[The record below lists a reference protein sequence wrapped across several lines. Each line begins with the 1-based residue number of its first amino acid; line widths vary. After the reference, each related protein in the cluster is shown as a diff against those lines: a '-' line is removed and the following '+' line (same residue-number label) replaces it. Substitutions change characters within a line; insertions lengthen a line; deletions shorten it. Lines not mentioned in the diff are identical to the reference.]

1 MVDVGSLK
9 TETLKF
15 FNFRVS
21 TWDDKSKSKI
31 IKIKDK
37 QRIKNKTPK
46 SFKNKILTIKR
57 NLT

>member
-37 QRIKNKTPK
+37 QRIKIRLPNHLKTK
-46 SFKNKILTIKR
+46 F
-57 NLT
+57 